1 MSNQRMLKLLQGYLW
16 HPRDENINFADYL
29 PKQMEPGLHLLW
41 DEITPPFSF
50 FDDGTLS
57 ATQKFF
63 QFTVV
68 HLLESAHN
76 KPLTT
81 EDSPES
87 EAILPW
93 LTEVLQEKLNTTP
106 PSVGWQIFEDLRE
119 V

>member
-1 MSNQRMLKLLQGYLW
+1 MSSKRALKLLQGYLW
-16 HPRDENINFADYL
+16 HPRDEKINFADYL
-29 PKQMEPGLHLLW
+29 PKQMEPSLHLLW

-57 ATQKFF
+57 ATQKIF

-76 KPLTT
+76 EPLTI

-93 LTEVLQEKLNTTP
+93 LTEILEEKLNATP